1 MFENFANVWTIVGL
15 ADDVIAGK
23 PLAMKVA
30 GERVVFFR
38 DANGK
43 AAALIDRCPHRG
55 VALSLGRVD
64 RGEIECPFHGWRFDG
79 AGRNCRVPWNPDA
92 RRERLGAISLP
103 VREAGGLLWLF
114 TGCATDTQPSVSD
127 TFSVEGVVVCAQF
140 VTWRA
145 HWTRVMENML
155 DMPHL
160 PFVHRRTI
168 GKELHRLGGQRMDV
182 RWEERPYGARITGSV
197 DGAPRPGF
205 LEYRFPNT
213 MELFIDPPGKLLR
226 LFAIC
231 VPEDDATTRLLLLT
245 TRNFART
252 RLLNPVFRMMNRRIA
267 KEDQLVVESSQPV
280 AVPPPSEEASVRTDA
295 PTLAFRRLY
304 RQKLLGSSAVPP
316 PREKSEEM
324 AGGPCD

>member
-79 AGRNCRVPWNPDA
+79 VGRNCRVPWNPDA

-114 TGCATDTQPSVSD
+114 TGCATNKI
-127 TFSVEGVVVCAQF
+127 G
-140 VTWRA
+140 RA
-145 HWTRVMENML
+145 HV
-155 DMPHL
+155 
-160 PFVHRRTI
+160 
-168 GKELHRLGGQRMDV
+168 
-182 RWEERPYGARITGSV
+182 
-197 DGAPRPGF
+197 
-205 LEYRFPNT
+205 
-213 MELFIDPPGKLLR
+213 
-226 LFAIC
+226 
-231 VPEDDATTRLLLLT
+231 
-245 TRNFART
+245 
-252 RLLNPVFRMMNRRIA
+252 
-267 KEDQLVVESSQPV
+267 
-280 AVPPPSEEASVRTDA
+280 
-295 PTLAFRRLY
+295 
-304 RQKLLGSSAVPP
+304 
-316 PREKSEEM
+316 
-324 AGGPCD
+324 